1 MSYLAL
7 ARRYRPGD
15 FEQIQSQGHVTKT
28 LKNAIKTGR
37 ISHAYLFCG
46 PRGTGK
52 TTTAR
57 VLAKALNCIK
67 GPTSEPCGE
76 CFSCKEIALGSSPD
90 VFEIDAASNRGIDDI
105 RELRENVRYTP
116 VAGKHKIYI
125 IDEVH
130 RLTKEAFDALL
141 KTLEEPPSHVIF
153 IFATTDP
160 QALPATILSR
170 TQRYDFKRIP
180 ASALADAVKSVAE
193 KEGLAIEH
201 QAALLVAKKA
211 DGSFRDALSL
221 LDQLSGFADGPI
233 TAERAAEVLGLVK
246 TEFLAGLT
254 GAIIKHDIKN
264 ALDMLGEYIKSGGDP
279 QELADAVTGY
289 VRILLLVKSGVIDT
303 ELLELDPTQ
312 LEMARAAITDTDI
325 VDLLRYFTVLAD
337 YKGAIKQ
344 GQDPVYA
351 LEAALVKMSS
361 MDNAVSLQSL
371 LNQLSSGAVGP
382 ENPQVSGGGPVSS
395 PSQKTSPYPNS
406 GARAIP
412 KNNYPARANE
422 IAGKSNYDNF
432 ENAKPMPGRIPDIPP
447 PEPAGRAAVSNGTLT
462 FEYLNE
468 NWGNFCD
475 LIKRSRMLVFGYLSL
490 CKPSNL
496 DGDTLS
502 LLMENSNNFQQ
513 EQILKPDIKK
523 FIEDSLRDFFG
534 NDIKLKLAQGKG
546 PEQAPNSSG
555 TDPGEIFNG
564 TAGAKEL
571 FDSLGGE
578 IIGQ

>member
-7 ARRYRPGD
+7 ARRYRPAD

-28 LKNAIKTGR
+28 LQNAIKAGR

-57 VLAKALNCIK
+57 VLAKALNCVN
-67 GPTSEPCGE
+67 GPTAEPCGV

-116 VAGKHKIYI
+116 VGGRHKIYI
-125 IDEVH
+125 VDEVH

-180 ASALADAVKSVAE
+180 VSSLVEAVKSVAE
-193 KEGLAIEH
+193 KEGLSIDH

-221 LDQLSGFADGPI
+221 LDQLSGFADGTI
-233 TAERAAEVLGLVK
+233 SAEQASEVLGLVK
-246 TEFLAGLT
+246 TEFLAELA
-254 GAIIKHDIKN
+254 GAVIGRKIKD
-264 ALDMLGEYIKSGGDP
+264 ALDMLGEYVKSGGDP
-279 QELADAVTGY
+279 QEMADALTGY
-289 VRILLLVKSGVIDT
+289 IRTLLLVKSGVIDP
-303 ELLELDPTQ
+303 ELLELDQTQ
-312 LEMARAAITDTDI
+312 LDAARGIIADTDI
-325 VDLLRYFTVLAD
+325 VDLLRYFTILAD

-351 LEAALVKMSS
+351 LEATLVKISS
-361 MDNAVSLQSL
+361 LDNAVSLQSL
-371 LNQLSSGAVGP
+371 LSRLPDTLQGR
-382 ENPQVSGGGPVSS
+382 GGGPITRQPDRS
-395 PSQKTSPYPNS
+395 PSPTSKVAKPAVDREFRARP
-406 GARAIP
+406 RAIP
-412 KNNYPARANE
+412 DADLTAQF
-422 IAGKSNYDNF
+422 G
-432 ENAKPMPGRIPDIPP
+432 GDIPG
-447 PEPAGRAAVSNGTLT
+447 EPDSNASANPSPIPSGPLS
-462 FEYLNE
+462 FELVQNNWQGFCNSVKKNKIAIFTYLKMCN
-468 NWGNFCD
+468 
-475 LIKRSRMLVFGYLSL
+475 
-490 CKPSNL
+490 PSKL
-496 DGDTLS
+496 DGNILTILVES
-502 LLMENSNNFQQ
+502 PNNFQI
-513 EQILKPDIKK
+513 EQLSRSDIKR
-523 FIEDSLRDFFG
+523 FVEDSLKAYFG
-534 NDIKLKLAQGKG
+534 NDIRLKLAQGKA
-546 PEQAPNSSG
+546 PEKGANS
-555 TDPGEIFNG
+555 TAADPGQLFDG
-564 TAGAKEL
+564 APGAKEL

-578 IIGQ
+578 VIGQ

>member
-7 ARRYRPGD
+7 ARRYRPAD
-15 FEQIQSQGHVTKT
+15 FEQIQSQGHVTRT
-28 LKNAIKTGR
+28 LQNAIKTGR

-57 VLAKALNCIK
+57 VLAKALNCIN
-67 GPTSEPCGE
+67 GPTAEPCGV

-116 VAGKHKIYI
+116 VGGRHKIYI

-180 ASALADAVKSVAE
+180 VSSLAEAVKSVAE

-201 QAALLVAKKA
+201 PAVLLVAKKA

-221 LDQLSGFADGPI
+221 LDQLSGFADGAI
-233 TAERAAEVLGLVK
+233 SAEQASEVLGLVK
-246 TEFLAGLT
+246 TEFLADLA
-254 GAIIKHDIKN
+254 GAVIGRRVKD
-264 ALDMLGEYIKSGGDP
+264 ALDMLGEYVKSGGDP
-279 QELADAVTGY
+279 QEIADALTGY
-289 VRILLLVKSGVIDT
+289 IRTLLLVKSGVDDA
-303 ELLELDPTQ
+303 ELLELDQTQ
-312 LEMARAAITDTDI
+312 LDTARGIIADTDI
-325 VDLLRYFTVLAD
+325 VDLLRYFTILAD

-351 LEAALVKMSS
+351 LEATLVKISS
-361 MDNAVSLQSL
+361 LDNAVSLQSL
-371 LNQLSSGAVGP
+371 LSRLPDS
-382 ENPQVSGGGPVSS
+382 PQSKGGGPVTGQPGRS
-395 PSQKTSPYPNS
+395 
-406 GARAIP
+406 AA
-412 KNNYPARANE
+412 PAN
-422 IAGKSNYDNF
+422 KV
-432 ENAKPMPGRIPDIPP
+432 AKPAVDKGYKARPVSIPEADLVTPFGGDMPIEPD
-447 PEPAGRAAVSNGTLT
+447 SNGPAEPIQIPSGPLS
-462 FEYLNE
+462 FELVQSNWQSFCNSVKKNKIAIFTYLKMCN
-468 NWGNFCD
+468 
-475 LIKRSRMLVFGYLSL
+475 
-490 CKPSNL
+490 PSKL
-496 DGDTLS
+496 DGNILTIQVDS
-502 LLMENSNNFQQ
+502 PNNFQI
-513 EQILKPDIKK
+513 EQLSRTDIKR
-523 FIEDSLRDFFG
+523 FVEDSLKAYFG
-534 NDIKLKLAQGKG
+534 NDIRLKLAPGKA
-546 PEQAPNSSG
+546 PEKGANSVAA
-555 TDPGEIFNG
+555 DPGQLFDG
-564 TAGAKEL
+564 APGAKEL